1 MRIVAGKWRG
11 HNIFVPDIEE
21 TRPTM
26 DRTRQAVFNILRSA
40 DFALDENHTPLLQD
54 AFVLDIFAGS
64 GAMGFEALSQGA
76 ATCTF
81 FEQHPEAGRTIEKN
95 RDKLR
100 AGDTIKL
107 VKGDV
112 LRVSLNFNDPA
123 RIAFFDPPYQQ
134 GLLEQSL
141 VTMREKNWISK
152 DTLLVLELH
161 KREDLEINLKLHDSR
176 IYGTSKIIFAQFE
189 D

>member
-40 DFALDENHTPLLQD
+40 SFALDDDGVPLLQD
-54 AFVLDIFAGS
+54 AFVIDVFAGS
-64 GAMGFEALSQGA
+64 GAMGYEALSQGA
-76 ATCTF
+76 SNCVF

-100 AGDTIKL
+100 AEGIITLIR
-107 VKGDV
+107 GDV
-112 LRVSLNFNDPA
+112 LRISMNNAQPA
-123 RIAFFDPPYQQ
+123 QIAFFDPPYHQ
-134 GLLEQSL
+134 GLLEQAL
-141 VTMREKNWISK
+141 VTMKEKKWLDNN
-152 DTLLVLELH
+152 TLLVLELH
-161 KREDLEINLKLHDSR
+161 KREDVQANLKLYDSR

-189 D
+189 G

>member
-11 HNIFVPDIEE
+11 HNIFVPDIED

-40 DFALDENHTPLLQD
+40 SFALDDDGVPLLHD
-54 AFVLDIFAGS
+54 AFVVDVFAGS

-76 ATCTF
+76 AKAVF

-95 RDKLR
+95 RDKLK

-107 VKGDV
+107 MRGDV
-112 LRVSLNFNDPA
+112 LKSGMNTEAPA
-123 RIAFFDPPYQQ
+123 KVAFFDPPYNQ

-141 VTMREKNWISK
+141 LQMKEKNWL
-152 DTLLVLELH
+152 DNNTLLVLELH
-161 KREDLEINLKLHDSR
+161 KREDLAMDLHLFDSR
-176 IYGTSKIIFAQFE
+176 IYGLSKIIFAKFQ